1 MMNRSA
7 LFAICMA
14 LILCLAACS
23 PTAPAPAP
31 TEEPTEEP
39 TASPTEAPT
48 EDPDAGMTRLS
59 YGLRIPTPGFGK
71 LTWDTQDNINLC
83 TVYISN
89 ADYTSFQAYVDAL
102 PGFGYTVE
110 SSGEGYTAY
119 DPEGNE
125 LLLSMSSSSSMQIS
139 IYVR

>member
-1 MMNRSA
+1 MMNKSA
-7 LFAICMA
+7 LFALCMA

-23 PTAPAPAP
+23 PTAPAPAL
-31 TEEPTEEP
+31 TEAP
-39 TASPTEAPT
+39 TAAPTEAPT
-48 EDPDAGMTRLS
+48 EDPDAGMTRLP
-59 YGLRIPTPGFGK
+59 YGLRIPTPGFGE
-71 LTWDTQDNINLC
+71 LEWDTQDNINLC

-110 SSGEGYTAY
+110 SSDEGYTAY
-119 DPEGNE
+119 DPEGNQ
-125 LLLSMSSSSSMQIS
+125 LLLSMSSSSSMKIS